1 MDSIFDVLQQRGFIK
16 QSSNEQECRE
26 KLDTEET
33 TFYIGFDPTGDCLH
47 IGHLLP
53 IMCMAWLQKAGHT
66 PIIVLGGGT
75 AMVGDPS
82 GKDKTREI
90 LTPAKIEA
98 NLAAMKPLFAR
109 FIDFETAKII
119 NNADWLLPLNYVEFL
134 RDIGKYFSVNT
145 MIKAEGAKQRLER
158 NQGYSFIE
166 FNYHLLQ
173 SYDFLHLYKEHNCT
187 LQVGGDDQWF
197 HFTGGLDLIRREGGK
212 AHAFTIPLLTTAD
225 GKKMGKT
232 EKGAVW
238 IDQNRVSSYDYYQY
252 WVNVQ
257 DADVIKFM
265 KLYTFM
271 DLEEI
276 GKYAE
281 LQGADIREAKHRL
294 AFEATFLAHGEEGAK
309 KAEKAAKAAFSGA
322 VSDGMPSHS
331 ASLPESVVGLLVA
344 SGLCSSNSDARR
356 QIKGGAIKIDYGEGK
371 NPVSDKD
378 AQMSQIGILWFGKK
392 KCVRIIA

>member
-1 MDSIFDVLQQRGFIK
+1 
-16 QSSNEQECRE
+16 
-26 KLDTEET
+26 
-33 TFYIGFDPTGDCLH
+33 
-47 IGHLLP
+47 
-53 IMCMAWLQKAGHT
+53 
-66 PIIVLGGGT
+66 
-75 AMVGDPS
+75 
-82 GKDKTREI
+82 
-90 LTPAKIEA
+90 
-98 NLAAMKPLFAR
+98 MKPLFAR